1 MNSSHQYD
9 QFRIQVE
16 PALQSKLEELSIL
29 GYGTHN
35 ETQLWNFLTK
45 KKWKKPNE
53 EIYLYEIVQ
62 DILRLKPGEFMSFQT
77 VEALKSSQFSLP
89 NEEDWKELL
98 K

>member
-1 MNSSHQYD
+1 MKVSHQYD
-9 QFRIQVE
+9 LFRVQVE

-35 ETQLWNFLTK
+35 ETQLWDFLTK
-45 KKWKKPNE
+45 KKWKKPSE
-53 EIYLYEIVQ
+53 EIYLNKIVQ
-62 DILRLKPGEFMSFQT
+62 DILTLKPGEFMSFQT